1 MRLSD
6 YARSRDNNFTLLRLL
21 AAFTV
26 ILFHSG
32 PCLGID
38 GGKDF
43 LFAYMGRS
51 FGEMALDMLFVVSG
65 FLVTASLFNR
75 GDLNHFLWAR
85 ALRLYPALW
94 LMLPLTVFLL
104 GASLT
109 TLPLKDYFGSRATW
123 DYVYKVGTVVSGV
136 RYGLPGVFESL
147 PIKAAFN
154 GSLWTLPV
162 EARMYVYL
170 AVGWLAFSL
179 TPRLRLPALSIIA
192 PVAAIAMIAP
202 VIRAHAYVSTG
213 VGNAD
218 TAIFMFFFGAS
229 LYFWR
234 ERVFINWV
242 TFAALPLIV
251 IAAALIDRTVAFAA
265 YLVCLPPFLLHL
277 AYIPGGRIRAV
288 NNWGDYSYGVYIYAF
303 PVQQTLALLF
313 PKLTVIG
320 MSLSAGAISLGL
332 AFCSWN
338 LVEKRAM
345 GLKDACANATARA
358 LERGLDKARTL
369 FGWPP
374 LTPGKRTG
382 QAEPLAGED
391 RRRVAL
397 TENAPRTLAAIFRVR
412 RL

>member
-1 MRLSD
+1 
-6 YARSRDNNFTLLRLL
+6 
-21 AAFTV
+21 
-26 ILFHSG
+26 
-32 PCLGID
+32 
-38 GGKDF
+38 
-43 LFAYMGRS
+43 
-51 FGEMALDMLFVVSG
+51 
-65 FLVTASLFNR
+65 
-75 GDLNHFLWAR
+75 
-85 ALRLYPALW
+85 
-94 LMLPLTVFLL
+94 
-104 GASLT
+104 
-109 TLPLKDYFGSRATW
+109 
-123 DYVYKVGTVVSGV
+123 
-136 RYGLPGVFESL
+136 L

-162 EARMYVYL
+162 EARMYIYL
-170 AVGWLAFSL
+170 AIGWLAFSL

-213 VGNAD
+213 VSNAD

-234 ERVFINWV
+234 ERLFINWV

-251 IAAALIDRTVAFAA
+251 IVAALIDRTAAFAA

-369 FGWPP
+369 FGWGP
-374 LTPGKRTG
+374 LTPGERTG
-382 QAEPLAGED
+382 QAEPLSGED
-391 RRRVAL
+391 RRRIAL

>member
-1 MRLSD
+1 MRLSE

-21 AAFTV
+21 AALTV
-26 ILFHSG
+26 IMFHSG
-32 PCLGID
+32 ACLGIE

-43 LFAYMGRS
+43 LFAHIGRS
-51 FGEMALDMLFVVSG
+51 FGEMAVDMLFVVSG

-123 DYVYKVGTVVSGV
+123 DYVYKVGTVVSGM
-136 RYGLPGVFESL
+136 RYGLPGVFESM
-147 PIKAAFN
+147 PVKAAFN
-154 GSLWTLPV
+154 GSLWTLPI
-162 EARMYVYL
+162 EARMYIYL

-179 TPRLRLPALSIIA
+179 TPRLRVPALSVIA
-192 PVAAIAMIAP
+192 PVAAIAMILP
-202 VIRAHAYVSTG
+202 VIRAHAYVATG
-213 VGNAD
+213 VGNGD
-218 TAIFMFFFGAS
+218 TAILMFCFGAS

-234 ERVFINWV
+234 ERLFINRV
-242 TFAALPLIV
+242 TFVALPLIV
-251 IAAALIDRTVAFAA
+251 IAAALIDRTLAFTA
-265 YLVCLPPFLLHL
+265 YLICLPPFLLHL

-313 PKLTVIG
+313 PKLTVIA
-320 MSLSAGAISLGL
+320 MSLSAGVISLGL

-345 GLKDACANATARA
+345 GLKDVCANATAGA
-358 LERGLDKARTL
+358 FERGLDKARTL
-369 FGWPP
+369 LGWPP
-374 LTPGKRTG
+374 FAPEKGT
-382 QAEPLAGED
+382 AEAGHFAGED

-397 TENAPRTLAAIFRVR
+397 TGNAPRTLAAIFRVR

>member
-38 GGKDF
+38 GGTDF

-51 FGEMALDMLFVVSG
+51 LGEMALDMLFVVSG

-104 GASLT
+104 GAWLT
-109 TLPLKDYFGSRATW
+109 TLPLKDYFSSSVTW
-123 DYVYKVGTVVSGV
+123 DYVYKVGTVVSGM
-136 RYGLPGVFESL
+136 RYGLPGVFEAL
-147 PIKAAFN
+147 PIKGAVN
-154 GSLWTLPV
+154 GSLWTLPI
-162 EARMYVYL
+162 EARMYIYL

-179 TPRLRLPALSIIA
+179 TPRLRVPALSIIA
-192 PVAAIAMIAP
+192 PVAALAMMVP

-218 TAIFMFFFGAS
+218 TAILMFFFGAS

-234 ERVFINWV
+234 ERLFINWV

-251 IAAALIDRTVAFAA
+251 IAAALIDRTLAFTA

-277 AYIPGGRIRAV
+277 AYIPGGRIRAA

-345 GLKDACANATARA
+345 GLKDACANATARG

-369 FGWPP
+369 FGWAPFAP
-374 LTPGKRTG
+374 EKSAG
-382 QAEPLAGED
+382 QAEPFAGED
-391 RRRVAL
+391 RAVLR
-397 TENAPRTLAAIFRVR
+397 
-412 RL
+412 